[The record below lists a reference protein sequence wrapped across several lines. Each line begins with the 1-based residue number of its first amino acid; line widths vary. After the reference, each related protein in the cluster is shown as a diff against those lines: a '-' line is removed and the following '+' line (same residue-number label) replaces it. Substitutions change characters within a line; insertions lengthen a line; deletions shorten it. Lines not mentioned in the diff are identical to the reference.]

1 MRNKNEETGFQRLFS
16 SVYGLKF
23 LGPPPPQLKD
33 RMADEM
39 QTFYFF
45 IKLFLRSYLN
55 LAPSL
60 SRPFLLYLIGLW
72 WLDWWVTLWV
82 VTLGCGSHCG
92 WG

>member
-39 QTFYFF
+39 QTFYF
-45 IKLFLRSYLN
+45 LFFY
-55 LAPSL
+55 
-60 SRPFLLYLIGLW
+60 
-72 WLDWWVTLWV
+72 
-82 VTLGCGSHCG
+82 
-92 WG
+92 